1 MLFKSSL
8 KKLLI
13 YLSLFILSYE
23 QQCISGKNC
32 PIKQGKCNA
41 DICECNKGYE
51 TLVVESTPT
60 DQHIY
65 CNYKQI
71 SQYTPLI
78 MELFLPSIGHFKV
91 GKYYLGLFK
100 LILII
105 TYCIL
110 SYYLY
115 HELKVPDLFVYLFVK
130 LGLISI
136 IIPGL
141 RGQDPTIQLLR
152 IIMNFL
158 GIVGTLM
165 HANDILCYFFGVYT
179 DGNGIPFA

>member
-13 YLSLFILSYE
+13 FLSLFILSYE

-51 TLVVESTPT
+51 TLVIESTPT
-60 DQHIY
+60 DQQIY

-71 SQYTPLI
+71 SLYTPLI
-78 MELFLPSIGHFKV
+78 MEFFLPSIGHFKV

-100 LILII
+100 LFLII

-110 SYYLY
+110 TYK
-115 HELKVPDLFVYLFVK
+115 LKHKLEFPEIFLKLFAKLGIINIVKPDLR
-130 LGLISI
+130 GEDTRTLI
-136 IIPGL
+136 L
-141 RGQDPTIQLLR
+141 KFFQEVT
-152 IIMNFL
+152 
-158 GIVGTLM
+158 GIVASLM
-165 HANDILCYFFGVYT
+165 YFNDLFCYFFGVYT
-179 DGNGIPFA
+179 DGNGIPFV